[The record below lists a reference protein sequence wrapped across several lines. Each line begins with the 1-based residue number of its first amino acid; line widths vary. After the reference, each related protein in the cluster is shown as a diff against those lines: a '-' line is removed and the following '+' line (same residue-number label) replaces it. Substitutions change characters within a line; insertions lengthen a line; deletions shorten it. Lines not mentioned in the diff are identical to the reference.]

1 MSFEPVDRP
10 SRPLL
15 PDELEGRLSGWVTHV
30 AGIALAGVA
39 LAGWMSLATWSAHDP
54 SLTQATG
61 GEVRNWLGP
70 IGAIV
75 SDLLLQTL
83 GFAAVLAFLGFAAAG
98 LELLMSEGLARI
110 KRRLV
115 LFPIAVIALAGA
127 LSALPSPATWPL
139 RPGLG
144 GIVGDTAIGLAMQS
158 MASLDLAVANLV
170 AGLVLFAVGMCL
182 LSSGLALTHRHWL
195 RLVCAS
201 RRPQGRERF
210 AVLSRGLRSLRRRL
224 MPERAR
230 YMSPTAAYPRLP
242 SPAHRRREPVLDVPF
257 EAWTPTTHAHPQHRQ
272 PHPVIE
278 PTTLDDPASL
288 PAFLSKLA
296 RERPANPHQQSH
308 SPLDRGSDFDDHTAR
323 ESRAMAHR
331 FAPEKA
337 AIVPVPAPAPKSKP
351 KLRRGVLP
359 TRAPAQPWRLP
370 ALTLLKRV
378 TVSRP
383 GPEVSGPVLR
393 GNARLLED
401 VLADFG
407 VKGEVKAIRP
417 GPVVTLFELEPA
429 RGTKA
434 ARVIALADDIAR
446 SMSAAS
452 ARIAP
457 VAGRNTIGIELPNV
471 RRDMVQLRELLDC
484 EPWQTLDARLP
495 FALGKS
501 IGGDP
506 VMADLARMPHL
517 LVAGTTGS
525 GKSVGLNVMILSLL
539 YRLGPADCRL
549 LMIDPKMLELSVYNG
564 VPHLLAPVITDPG
577 HAAEALRWAVGEMEE
592 RMKRMAEL
600 GVRNI
605 EGFNERIRTAAKRGE
620 QITRTIQTGFNEA
633 SGEPIYE
640 RATLDLES
648 MPYIVIVVDEL
659 ADLMAVAGKDVE
671 ISLQRLAQMA
681 RAAGMHL
688 VVATQRPSVD
698 VITGTIKANF
708 PTRIAFRVASKIDSR
723 TIIDEQG
730 AEQLLGAG
738 DMLYSTGAGQT
749 VRVHGPFVSDEE
761 VEKVAH
767 ALRQQGEPQFSDS
780 LIRALEA
787 PPDKSPAGAGRAT
800 DTEEDMYDRAV
811 AIVHRDQKASISYLQ
826 RRLSIGYNRAADL
839 VERMEREGL
848 VSPPDAS
855 GRRRVSPAIDGGPMM
870 PH

>member
-1 MSFEPVDRP
+1 MSFEPIDRS

-15 PDELEGRLSGWVTHV
+15 PGDLEGRLSGWVMHA
-30 AGIALAGVA
+30 AGAALASVA
-39 LAGWMSLATWSAHDP
+39 LAGWLCLATWSTHDP
-54 SLTQATG
+54 SLTHATG
-61 GEVRNWLGP
+61 GAVRNWLGP

-98 LELLMSEGLARI
+98 LELVMSEGLARI
-110 KRRLV
+110 KQRLV
-115 LFPIAVIALAGA
+115 LFPLAVVALAGA
-127 LSALPSPATWPL
+127 LSALPTPATWPL
-139 RPGLG
+139 RHGLG
-144 GIVGDTAIGLAMQS
+144 GLVGDALEGFATNGLS
-158 MASLDLAVANLV
+158 SLDPALAHLV
-170 AGLVLFAVGMCL
+170 AGLALFAVGMCL
-182 LSSGLALTHRHWL
+182 LSSGLALSYRHWL
-195 RLVCAS
+195 RLLGSS
-201 RRPQGRERF
+201 RRMHRVEL
-210 AVLSRGLRSLRRRL
+210 VSLLSGAAWSLRRLVRPARADYGPATASSLRL
-224 MPERAR
+224 
-230 YMSPTAAYPRLP
+230 LP
-242 SPAHRRREPVLDVPF
+242 PAHARLEPVLDVPYRAWPP
-257 EAWTPTTHAHPQHRQ
+257 EAPPPQRL
-272 PHPVIE
+272 PVIE
-278 PTTLDDPASL
+278 PTTLEDPTSL
-288 PAFLSKLA
+288 PAFLNKLA
-296 RERPANPHQQSH
+296 RERPPGAIPLHAE
-308 SPLDRGSDFDDHTAR
+308 SPLHRGLEFDDHTER

-331 FAPEKA
+331 FAPA
-337 AIVPVPAPAPKSKP
+337 PNTAVAPAPKGKP

-370 ALTLLKRV
+370 ALNLLKRV
-378 TVSRP
+378 AASRP
-383 GPEVSGPVLR
+383 GPEVAGPVLR

-401 VLADFG
+401 VLADFSI
-407 VKGEVKAIRP
+407 KGEVKAIRP

-434 ARVIALADDIAR
+434 ARVIGLADDIAR

-457 VAGRNTIGIELPNV
+457 VAGRTTIGIELPNV
-471 RRDMVQLRELLDC
+471 RREMVQLRELF
-484 EPWQTLDARLP
+484 EAEAWQALDARLP
-495 FALGKS
+495 LALGKS
-501 IGGDP
+501 IGGES
-506 VMADLARMPHL
+506 VFADLARMPHL

-525 GKSVGLNVMILSLL
+525 GKSVGLNAMILSLL
-539 YRLGPADCRL
+539 YRLGPSDCRL

-564 VPHLLAPVITDPG
+564 VPHLLAPVITDAA

-605 EGFNERIRTAAKRGE
+605 EGYNERIRTAAKRGE
-620 QITRTIQTGFNEA
+620 QITRTIQTGFDEA
-633 SGEPIYE
+633 TGEPIYE
-640 RATLDLES
+640 RATLDLEP
-648 MPYIVIVVDEL
+648 MPYIVVVVDEL

-671 ISLQRLAQMA
+671 SSLQRLAQMA

-730 AEQLLGAG
+730 AEQLLGSG

-749 VRVHGPFVSDEE
+749 IRVHGPFVSDEE
-761 VEKVAH
+761 VEKVAA
-767 ALRQQGEPQFSDS
+767 ALRQQGEPHFSES
-780 LIRALEA
+780 LIRVLEA
-787 PPDKSPAGAGRAT
+787 PPDKSQPSGGRTA

-811 AIVHRDQKASISYLQ
+811 AIVHRDQKTSISYLQ

-848 VSPPDAS
+848 VSPPDTA
-855 GRRRVSPAIDGGPMM
+855 GRRRVSPAIDGGPPM
-870 PH
+870 PGRERA